1 MTTKISDKDK
11 DDWFKF
17 VNNNERVENKDTGTI
32 ENPIIQQKILDL
44 HGYTIRDANLAVS
57 NLILN
62 SYNEGVK
69 KLKII
74 TGKGM
79 RSNNLNDPY
88 KSKDLSILKYAV
100 PYFILGENKLMDM
113 IEKLDIDQ
121 VENLNLIPLQILF
134 FSPKYLLT
142 SKI

>member
-1 MTTKISDKDK
+1 MTAKISDKDK
-11 DDWFKF
+11 EDWIKF
-17 VNNNERVENKDTGTI
+17 INKNEKIENKDTDI
-32 ENPIIQQKILDL
+32 KENAIIQRKTIDL

-57 NLILN
+57 NLILS
-62 SYNEGVK
+62 SYNKGVK

-100 PYFILGENKLMDM
+100 PHFVLGENNLMEMIDEIDM
-113 IEKLDIDQ
+113 DQ
-121 VENLNLIPLQILF
+121 IENLNSGEFNISL
-134 FSPKYLLT
+134 
-142 SKI
+142 KIKK

>member
-100 PYFILGENKLMDM
+100 PYFILRENKLMDM
-113 IEKLDIDQ
+113 IEKLNIDQ
-121 VENLNLIPLQILF
+121 VENLNSGQFDI
-134 FSPKYLLT
+134 YL
-142 SKI
+142 KQKK

>member
-1 MTTKISDKDK
+1 LTTKISDKDK
-11 DDWFKF
+11 EDWLKF
-17 VNNNERVENKDTGTI
+17 INNKEEIENKDMGI
-32 ENPIIQQKILDL
+32 KENVIIQQKMLDL

-57 NLILN
+57 NLILS
-62 SYNEGVK
+62 SYNKGVK

-100 PYFILGENKLMDM
+100 PYFILEENKLMEM
-113 IEKLDIDQ
+113 IDKIDIDQ
-121 VENLNLIPLQILF
+121 VENLNCGEFNI
-134 FSPKYLLT
+134 YL
-142 SKI
+142 KKNEN

>member
-11 DDWFKF
+11 EDWLKF
-17 VNNNERVENKDTGTI
+17 INNKEEIENKDIGI
-32 ENPIIQQKILDL
+32 KENAIIQQKILDL

-57 NLILN
+57 NLIFR
-62 SYNEGVK
+62 SYNKGVK

-79 RSNNLNDPY
+79 RSNNLDDPY

-100 PYFILGENKLMDM
+100 PHFILEENKLMEM
-113 IEKLDIDQ
+113 IDKIDIDQ
-121 VENLNLIPLQILF
+121 VENLNSGEFNI
-134 FSPKYLLT
+134 YL
-142 SKI
+142 KQKK

>member
-32 ENPIIQQKILDL
+32 ENSIIQQKILDL

-62 SYNEGVK
+62 SYNESVK

-121 VENLNLIPLQILF
+121 VENLNSGQFDI
-134 FSPKYLLT
+134 YL
-142 SKI
+142 KQKK

>member
-1 MTTKISDKDK
+1 MTTKISDKEK

-113 IEKLDIDQ
+113 IEKLNIDQ
-121 VENLNLIPLQILF
+121 VENLNSGQFDI
-134 FSPKYLLT
+134 YL
-142 SKI
+142 KQKK

>member
-17 VNNNERVENKDTGTI
+17 VNNNERVENKDAGTI

-62 SYNEGVK
+62 SYNESVK

-121 VENLNLIPLQILF
+121 VENLNSGQFDIYLIIKL
-134 FSPKYLLT
+134 
-142 SKI
+142 

>member
-1 MTTKISDKDK
+1 MTTKISDKEK

-62 SYNEGVK
+62 SYNESVK

-121 VENLNLIPLQILF
+121 VENLNSGQFDI
-134 FSPKYLLT
+134 YL
-142 SKI
+142 KQKK

>member
-11 DDWFKF
+11 EDWLKF
-17 VNNNERVENKDTGTI
+17 INNKEEIENKDVGI
-32 ENPIIQQKILDL
+32 KENAIFQQKTLDL

-57 NLILN
+57 NLIFR
-62 SYNEGVK
+62 SYNKGVK

-79 RSNNLNDPY
+79 RSNNLDDPY

-100 PYFILGENKLMDM
+100 PHFILEENKLMEM
-113 IEKLDIDQ
+113 IDKIDIDQ
-121 VENLNLIPLQILF
+121 VENLNSGEFNI
-134 FSPKYLLT
+134 YL
-142 SKI
+142 KQKK

>member
-32 ENPIIQQKILDL
+32 ENSIIQQKTLDL

-62 SYNEGVK
+62 SYNESVK

-121 VENLNLIPLQILF
+121 VENLNSGQFDI
-134 FSPKYLLT
+134 YL
-142 SKI
+142 KQKK

>member
-11 DDWFKF
+11 EDWLKF
-17 VNNNERVENKDTGTI
+17 INNKEEIENKDVGI
-32 ENPIIQQKILDL
+32 KENAIFQQKTLDL

-57 NLILN
+57 NLIFR
-62 SYNEGVK
+62 SYNKGVK

-79 RSNNLNDPY
+79 RSNNLDDPY

-100 PYFILGENKLMDM
+100 PYFILEENKLMEM
-113 IEKLDIDQ
+113 IDKIDIDQ
-121 VENLNLIPLQILF
+121 VKNLNSGEFNI
-134 FSPKYLLT
+134 YL
-142 SKI
+142 KQKK

>member
-62 SYNEGVK
+62 SYNESVK

-121 VENLNLIPLQILF
+121 VENLNSGQFDI
-134 FSPKYLLT
+134 YL
-142 SKI
+142 KQKK

>member
-17 VNNNERVENKDTGTI
+17 INNNKRVENKDTGTI
-32 ENPIIQQKILDL
+32 ENSIIQQKTLDL

-100 PYFILGENKLMDM
+100 PYFILRENKLMDM
-113 IEKLDIDQ
+113 IEKLNIDQ
-121 VENLNLIPLQILF
+121 VENLNSGQFDIYFKQ
-134 FSPKYLLT
+134 K
-142 SKI
+142 K

>member
-1 MTTKISDKDK
+1 MKTKTSDKDK
-11 DDWFKF
+11 ADWLKF
-17 VNNNERVENKDTGTI
+17 VNNNEKIENKDLETE
-32 ENPIIQQKILDL
+32 ENSKIQQKILDL

-57 NLILN
+57 NLILS
-62 SYNEGVK
+62 SYNKGVK

-100 PYFILGENKLMDM
+100 PHFVLGENNLMEMIDEIDM
-113 IEKLDIDQ
+113 DQ
-121 VENLNLIPLQILF
+121 IENLNSGEFNISL
-134 FSPKYLLT
+134 
-142 SKI
+142 KIKK

>member
-11 DDWFKF
+11 EDWLKF
-17 VNNNERVENKDTGTI
+17 INNKEEIENKDIGI
-32 ENPIIQQKILDL
+32 KENEIIQQKILDL

-57 NLILN
+57 NLIFR
-62 SYNEGVK
+62 SYNKGVK

-79 RSNNLNDPY
+79 RSNNLDDPY

-100 PYFILGENKLMDM
+100 PYFILEENKLMEM
-113 IEKLDIDQ
+113 IDKIDIDQ
-121 VENLNLIPLQILF
+121 VKNLNSGEFNI
-134 FSPKYLLT
+134 YL
-142 SKI
+142 KQKK

>member
-1 MTTKISDKDK
+1 MTSKISDKDK
-11 DDWFKF
+11 EDWLKF
-17 VNNNERVENKDTGTI
+17 INNKEEIENKDMGI
-32 ENPIIQQKILDL
+32 KENVIIQQKMLDL

-57 NLILN
+57 NLILS
-62 SYNEGVK
+62 SYNKGVK

-100 PYFILGENKLMDM
+100 PYFILEENKLMEM
-113 IEKLDIDQ
+113 IEKIDMDQ
-121 VENLNLIPLQILF
+121 VENLNSGEFNIFL
-134 FSPKYLLT
+134 K
-142 SKI
+142 KKHEN

>member
-11 DDWFKF
+11 EDWLKF
-17 VNNNERVENKDTGTI
+17 INNKEEIENKDIGI
-32 ENPIIQQKILDL
+32 KENEIIQQKILDL

-57 NLILN
+57 NLIFR
-62 SYNEGVK
+62 SYNKGVK

-79 RSNNLNDPY
+79 RSNNLDDPY

-100 PYFILGENKLMDM
+100 PHFILEKNELMEM
-113 IEKLDIDQ
+113 IDKIDIDQ
-121 VENLNLIPLQILF
+121 VDNLNSGEFNI
-134 FSPKYLLT
+134 YL
-142 SKI
+142 KKNEN

>member
-1 MTTKISDKDK
+1 M
-11 DDWFKF
+11 
-17 VNNNERVENKDTGTI
+17 ERSI
-32 ENPIIQQKILDL
+32 DL
-44 HGYTIRDANLAVS
+44 HGFTLDEANKEIS
-57 NLILN
+57 EFIKNCYLN
-62 SYNEGVK
+62 RVK
-69 KLKII
+69 KINVI

-121 VENLNLIPLQILF
+121 VENLNSGQFDI
-134 FSPKYLLT
+134 YL
-142 SKI
+142 KQKK

>member
-1 MTTKISDKDK
+1 MIAKISDKDK
-11 DDWFKF
+11 EDWIKF
-17 VNNNERVENKDTGTI
+17 INKNEKIENKDTDI
-32 ENPIIQQKILDL
+32 KENAIIQRKTIDL

-57 NLILN
+57 NLILS
-62 SYNEGVK
+62 SYNKGVK

-100 PYFILGENKLMDM
+100 PHFVLGENNLMEMIDEIDM
-113 IEKLDIDQ
+113 DQ
-121 VENLNLIPLQILF
+121 IENLNSGEFNISL
-134 FSPKYLLT
+134 
-142 SKI
+142 KIKK

>member
-1 MTTKISDKDK
+1 M
-11 DDWFKF
+11 
-17 VNNNERVENKDTGTI
+17 
-32 ENPIIQQKILDL
+32 LDL

-121 VENLNLIPLQILF
+121 VENLNSGQFDI
-134 FSPKYLLT
+134 YL
-142 SKI
+142 KQKK

>member
-1 MTTKISDKDK
+1 MTSKISDKDK
-11 DDWFKF
+11 EDWLKF
-17 VNNNERVENKDTGTI
+17 VNNNEKIKNKDLEI
-32 ENPIIQQKILDL
+32 EENSKIQRKILDL

-57 NLILN
+57 NLILS
-62 SYNEGVK
+62 SYNKGVK

-100 PYFILGENKLMDM
+100 PYFVLGENKLMEM
-113 IEKLDIDQ
+113 IDEID
-121 VENLNLIPLQILF
+121 VDEIENLNSGEFNISL
-134 FSPKYLLT
+134 KT
-142 SKI
+142 KK

>member
-17 VNNNERVENKDTGTI
+17 INNNERVENKDTRTI
-32 ENPIIQQKILDL
+32 ENSVIQQKTLDL

-62 SYNEGVK
+62 SYNESVK

-100 PYFILGENKLMDM
+100 PYFILRENKLMDM

-121 VENLNLIPLQILF
+121 VENLNSGQFDI
-134 FSPKYLLT
+134 YL
-142 SKI
+142 KQKK

>member
-1 MTTKISDKDK
+1 M
-11 DDWFKF
+11 
-17 VNNNERVENKDTGTI
+17 
-32 ENPIIQQKILDL
+32 LDL

-57 NLILN
+57 NLILS
-62 SYNEGVK
+62 SYNKGVK

-100 PYFILGENKLMDM
+100 PYFILEENKLMEM
-113 IEKLDIDQ
+113 IEKIDMDQ
-121 VENLNLIPLQILF
+121 VENLNSGEFNIFL
-134 FSPKYLLT
+134 K
-142 SKI
+142 KKHEN

>member
-1 MTTKISDKDK
+1 MTAKISDKDK
-11 DDWFKF
+11 DDWLKF
-17 VNNNERVENKDTGTI
+17 INNKEEIEDKDRSIKENA
-32 ENPIIQQKILDL
+32 IIQQKILDL

-57 NLILN
+57 NLILS
-62 SYNEGVK
+62 SYNRGVK

-100 PYFILGENKLMDM
+100 PYFILEENKLMEM
-113 IEKLDIDQ
+113 IDKIDIDQ
-121 VENLNLIPLQILF
+121 VENLNCGEFNI
-134 FSPKYLLT
+134 YL
-142 SKI
+142 KKK

>member
-1 MTTKISDKDK
+1 MTSKISDKDK
-11 DDWFKF
+11 EDWLKF
-17 VNNNERVENKDTGTI
+17 INNKEEIENKDMGI
-32 ENPIIQQKILDL
+32 KENVIIQQKMLDL

-57 NLILN
+57 NLILS
-62 SYNEGVK
+62 SYNKGVK

-100 PYFILGENKLMDM
+100 PYFILEENKLMEM
-113 IEKLDIDQ
+113 IEKIDMDQ
-121 VENLNLIPLQILF
+121 VENLNSGEFNISL
-134 FSPKYLLT
+134 
-142 SKI
+142 KIKK

>member
-17 VNNNERVENKDTGTI
+17 INNNERVENKDTRTI
-32 ENPIIQQKILDL
+32 ENSVIQQKTLDL

-62 SYNEGVK
+62 SYNESVK

-121 VENLNLIPLQILF
+121 VENLNSGQFDI
-134 FSPKYLLT
+134 YL
-142 SKI
+142 KQKK

>member
-17 VNNNERVENKDTGTI
+17 INNNERVENKDTGTI
-32 ENPIIQQKILDL
+32 ENSIIQQKTLDL

-113 IEKLDIDQ
+113 IEKLNIDQ
-121 VENLNLIPLQILF
+121 VENLNSGQFDI
-134 FSPKYLLT
+134 YL
-142 SKI
+142 KQKK

>member
-17 VNNNERVENKDTGTI
+17 VNNNERVENKDAGTI
-32 ENPIIQQKILDL
+32 ENPINQQKILDL

-57 NLILN
+57 NLILS
-62 SYNEGVK
+62 SYNKGVK

-88 KSKDLSILKYAV
+88 KSKDLSILKYSV
-100 PYFILGENKLMDM
+100 PEFVKSNTELTRIIKRIDDQTDNKNSGFFCIYL
-113 IEKLDIDQ
+113 KLK
-121 VENLNLIPLQILF
+121 NKF
-134 FSPKYLLT
+134 W
-142 SKI
+142 